1 MTSLTDT
8 LRKAIRD
15 ADVTI
20 YRIAKETDVAST
32 VIYRFYRGERDL
44 TLSTADKLAA
54 YFGLE
59 LRPRE
64 KPAAKRKRRK

>member
-1 MTSLTDT
+1 MTTITQSL
-8 LRKAIRD
+8 RD
-15 ADVTI
+15 AITDSGQTI
-20 YRIAKETDVAST
+20 YRVAKDNDIHST
-32 VIYRFYRGERDL
+32 VVMRFYKDERSL
-44 TLSTADKLAA
+44 TLETADKLAD